1 MSAKNLIRTFVLM
14 FFDIFFITLSIVIG
28 FLLYKIFN
36 PDYDILKLS
45 SYAPLAILSPIYHIF
60 FNLYKR
66 VSYNIINDSKN
77 MFFSIMMIYSF
88 FITYTFL
95 QKDSTEFSRL
105 LFTFS
110 LVLSLIVMPLSRY
123 YVRLF
128 MGKFNFLRT
137 NVIILGAGR
146 TGQKIYDLLN
156 TNRYIGL
163 NPVLFF
169 DKSAEKIKK
178 IGNAKVIKG
187 IENAHNY
194 IKKFNAE
201 YGILAIPSLS
211 NDETKVI
218 IDLYADRFKQ
228 FIILPNLYGISTL
241 WINSVDF
248 SGQLGLQIK
257 HKLILKRYIMTK
269 RLFDFF
275 ASLVG
280 AILISPILL
289 IICLLIKF
297 SSKGPIIYSHLR
309 YGRNG
314 KTFPAYKFR
323 SMVQDADKILND
335 FLEKNPEQKKEWE
348 EDQKLKNDP
357 RITWIGKI
365 IRKTSLDE
373 LPQLINVLKGEMS
386 LVGPRPIVEN
396 EIQKYGKSYSLYKR
410 VRPGI
415 TGLWQVSGRN
425 NTTYDERINY
435 DCYYV
440 RNWSLSLDFYLLFRT
455 IKVVLFR
462 EGAY

>member
-1 MSAKNLIRTFVLM
+1 MSLKYFIRTFLLIIS
-14 FFDIFFITLSIVIG
+14 DIIFMSFSIIIG
-28 FLLYKIFN
+28 FLFYTLFN
-36 PDYDILKLS
+36 PDYSFYKLFN
-45 SYAPLAILSPIYHIF
+45 YLPLVIGSLVCNIF
-60 FNLYKR
+60 FNLYSR

-77 MFFSIMMIYSF
+77 MFISTIMIYSF
-88 FITYTFL
+88 FVTYTFF
-95 QKDSTEFSRL
+95 QKDSIEFSRL
-105 LFTFS
+105 LFS
-110 LVLSLIVMPLSRY
+110 LSLLISIFLMPSSRY
-123 YVRLF
+123 YIRSFL
-128 MGKFNFLRT
+128 GKFNFLRT
-137 NVIILGAGR
+137 NVIILGSGK
-146 TGQKIYDLLN
+146 TGQKIYNLLN
-156 TNRYIGL
+156 ANRYIGL

-169 DKSAEKIKK
+169 DKSADKIKK
-178 IGNAKVIKG
+178 IGNVKVIKG
-187 IENAHNY
+187 IENARDY

-211 NDETKVI
+211 NEETKII
-218 IDLYADRFKQ
+218 IDLYADRFRQ

-257 HKLILKRYIMTK
+257 HKLILKRYMITK
-269 RLFDFF
+269 RFFDFF
-275 ASLVG
+275 ASLLG
-280 AILISPILL
+280 LIIISPVLL

-297 SSKGPIIYSHLR
+297 SSKGPAIYSHSR

-323 SMVQDADKILND
+323 SMVQNADTILNE
-335 FLEKNPEQKKEWE
+335 FLEKNPKQKKEWE
-348 EDQKLKNDP
+348 DDQKLKNDP

-365 IRKTSLDE
+365 LRKTSLDE

-386 LVGPRPIVEN
+386 LVGPRPIVKN
-396 EIQKYGKSYSLYKR
+396 EIEKYGKNYSLYKR

-425 NTTYDERINY
+425 NTTYEERINY

>member
-1 MSAKNLIRTFVLM
+1 
-14 FFDIFFITLSIVIG
+14 
-28 FLLYKIFN
+28 
-36 PDYDILKLS
+36 
-45 SYAPLAILSPIYHIF
+45 
-60 FNLYKR
+60 
-66 VSYNIINDSKN
+66 
-77 MFFSIMMIYSF
+77 
-88 FITYTFL
+88 
-95 QKDSTEFSRL
+95 
-105 LFTFS
+105 
-110 LVLSLIVMPLSRY
+110 
-123 YVRLF
+123 

-156 TNRYIGL
+156 SNRYIGL

-187 IENAHNY
+187 IDNAHNY
-194 IKKFNAE
+194 IDKFDAE

-211 NDETKVI
+211 NEQTKII

-241 WINSVDF
+241 WINSIDF

-257 HKLILKRYIMTK
+257 HKLILKRYILTK
-269 RLFDFF
+269 RFFDFY
-275 ASLVG
+275 ASLFG
-280 AILISPILL
+280 IIIISPILL

-297 SSKGPIIYSHLR
+297 SSKGPIIYSHSR
-309 YGRNG
+309 YGHNG

-323 SMVQDADKILND
+323 SMVQNADNILKD
-335 FLEKNPEQKKEWE
+335 FLEKNPKQKKEWE

-365 IRKTSLDE
+365 LRKTSLDE

-396 EIQKYGKSYSLYKR
+396 EIKKYGKNYSLYKR

-425 NTTYDERINY
+425 NTTYEERINY